1 MPRRNILTEKRQEH
15 PGYKRQKAP
24 PPKWDSV
31 TAGQKQ
37 VKMLTKKLTILP
49 NYWLIIKKIQ
59 VLEVRNVEIDIE
71 NNKITQTRPFENTN
85 VA

>member
-1 MPRRNILTEKRQEH
+1 MSRGNTLTEKRQEH
-15 PGYKRQKAP
+15 PGYKGQKAP

-49 NYWLIIKKIQ
+49 NY
-59 VLEVRNVEIDIE
+59 
-71 NNKITQTRPFENTN
+71 
-85 VA
+85 